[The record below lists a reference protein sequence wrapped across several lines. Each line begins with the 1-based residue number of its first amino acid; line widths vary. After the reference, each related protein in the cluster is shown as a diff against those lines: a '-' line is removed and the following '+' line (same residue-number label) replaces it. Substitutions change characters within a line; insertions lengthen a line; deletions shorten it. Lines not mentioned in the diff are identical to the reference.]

1 MQGEI
6 TAPTAERVNA
16 AVPIAI
22 MMIVLM
28 MVLSLAVAIVPAL
41 G

>member
-1 MQGEI
+1 MFRNRQTMVKVLI
-6 TAPTAERVNA
+6 WV
-16 AVPIAI
+16 V
-22 MMIVLM
+22 VLM